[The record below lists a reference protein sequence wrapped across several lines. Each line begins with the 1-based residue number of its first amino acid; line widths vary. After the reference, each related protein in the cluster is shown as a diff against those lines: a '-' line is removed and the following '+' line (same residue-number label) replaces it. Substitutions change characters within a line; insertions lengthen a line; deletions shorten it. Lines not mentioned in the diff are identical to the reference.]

1 MAHGYVR
8 SDVYGG
14 GGGGEFA
21 DNLTEAS
28 TLTKVIIHHGAAI
41 NSLQCV
47 WRKPDGST
55 LAGAV
60 YGAGG
65 GTRQEILLEEGE
77 AINEVRGSQGW
88 LVTQLSF
95 RTNRGRSFGP
105 FGSDR
110 GDSDFKIS
118 GNDHGIM
125 GFNGRAGWFID
136 ALGVFTAVKG
146 SEEVVRPWAGVFL
159 PVPDQQRDKGRSR
172 YWVFHKDQYRPI
184 DIIEI
189 ADGGTHKD
197 RVAGADRSVS
207 AWSSLSGIDRVRAVL
222 PVPDRQRV
230 GGKSRYW
237 VFHKDQYRVIEVDDG
252 PDYGDRMPSG
262 DRPISTWPA
271 LKGVGQIDAI
281 LPVPDHQQIGGKSRY
296 WVFHKDQYRV
306 IEIDDGTAHEDRVSS
321 GDRPLSTW
329 PALDGVERISA
340 ILPVPDRQLVGGK
353 SRYWVFHKDQ
363 YRVIEIDAGAAHDTR
378 VVTGDRPVRADWTS
392 LPH

>member
-1 MAHGYVR
+1 MANGYVR

-28 TLTKVIIHHGAAI
+28 TLTKVITHHGAAI

-55 LAGAV
+55 LTGAV

-146 SEEVVRPWAGVFL
+146 AEEVVRPWAGVFL
-159 PVPDQQRDKGRSR
+159 PVPDQQRDKGR
-172 YWVFHKDQYRPI
+172 
-184 DIIEI
+184 
-189 ADGGTHKD
+189 
-197 RVAGADRSVS
+197 
-207 AWSSLSGIDRVRAVL
+207 
-222 PVPDRQRV
+222 
-230 GGKSRYW
+230 
-237 VFHKDQYRVIEVDDG
+237 
-252 PDYGDRMPSG
+252 
-262 DRPISTWPA
+262 
-271 LKGVGQIDAI
+271 
-281 LPVPDHQQIGGKSRY
+281 
-296 WVFHKDQYRV
+296 
-306 IEIDDGTAHEDRVSS
+306 
-321 GDRPLSTW
+321 
-329 PALDGVERISA
+329 
-340 ILPVPDRQLVGGK
+340 